1 MVAAAVVLLAL
12 NLRTLI
18 ASLPPLLPDIRDDL
32 HLSATVAGLLTTL
45 PVVCFGAFAPV
56 LPRLARR
63 VALEQILVWCAV
75 VTLGSAALRGVG
87 TTATLFVA
95 SLLAGCAVA
104 IAQGALPIL
113 IRTRFAGSTGH
124 LMGAYSMALPLGA
137 TLAAATAVPLSHLLG
152 HSWPRSLAFWLLPA
166 APAVLIWAAIA
177 RRGATLIEGP
187 PPAPLRLDPLAW
199 TVALYFGAQSA
210 GFYAGLAWIPEI
222 LVSKGYSETS
232 AGVLQALNSL
242 VSMAPALA
250 VPILAARLGN
260 QLQILVAVVAVASA
274 GIVGL
279 LVAPGAAI
287 AWVALIGLG
296 QGGMLGLGL
305 ILPVLRAAT
314 AQAVA
319 SLTAMS
325 LCVGYI
331 VAAAGPWILGLV
343 HDLSGTWSLPL
354 VALLAIT
361 LVQLV
366 PGVHA
371 CGRRALQSEGR

>member
-1 MVAAAVVLLAL
+1 M
-12 NLRTLI
+12 
-18 ASLPPLLPDIRDDL
+18 
-32 HLSATVAGLLTTL
+32 
-45 PVVCFGAFAPV
+45 
-56 LPRLARR
+56 
-63 VALEQILVWCAV
+63 
-75 VTLGSAALRGVG
+75 
-87 TTATLFVA
+87 
-95 SLLAGCAVA
+95 
-104 IAQGALPIL
+104 
-113 IRTRFAGSTGH
+113 
-124 LMGAYSMALPLGA
+124 
-137 TLAAATAVPLSHLLG
+137 
-152 HSWPRSLAFWLLPA
+152 
-166 APAVLIWAAIA
+166 
-177 RRGATLIEGP
+177 
-187 PPAPLRLDPLAW
+187 DPLAW

-242 VSMAPALA
+242 VSLAPALA